1 MKDTWKLLE
10 ESLIGNK
17 DAYLELIDDIVP
29 AVLRYFLT
37 IYDGNSSIAI
47 AQSIQVFEKS
57 FINLKSWTQKEI
69 FIKWLLT
76 DLISVKNEN
85 LSNRFKEN
93 AELLNF
99 TNIYVYEIMNFRYAF
114 DPLLHQEF
122 SLDQKTKFSELV
134 PLMSSSEK
142 IKLQPNVDQIKSSL
156 NLLNQNWKYAFVKN
170 QILLVLV
177 VVLIVVGCG
186 VYFLVNNNYPIK
198 KEIDKSKLVSIH
210 APMEVIFEDF
220 YDRMRSQA
228 FIDDEMEEPEPIATV
243 ENKKTT
249 ETTETNTKEEVVPAI
264 KVETEVAKVETVPVI
279 KVEEK
284 PIVKVEET
292 IKIEPVIKEEIKD
305 EKTEPIKKD
314 TVEDP
319 VKVTKTIAEIEP
331 IVEEEPEEKEQEIVV
346 LGKQQIPLL
355 PKNETNPKENSI
367 ILGRPDEEQKHA
379 LKDFKDQTVV
389 FFSFLEVKDVE
400 KAKEAAF
407 KILKKFGYKGEV
419 LKTEK
424 SYMIITATFPGKQ
437 NHDKMIRKF
446 NGLGTLY
453 MGNDVSEFLELYKL
467 DLDRERS
474 QFFPKYKPED
484 LPKEVTVNLYIFPKE
499 KKK

>member
-1 MKDTWKLLE
+1 LKDTWKLLE

-37 IYDGNSSIAI
+37 IYDGNSPIAV
-47 AQSIQVFEKS
+47 AQSIQVFEQS
-57 FINLKSWTQKEI
+57 FINLKNWTQKEI

-76 DLISVKNEN
+76 DLISVKNDN

-93 AELLNF
+93 TELLNF
-99 TNIYVYEIMNFRYAF
+99 TNIYVYEIVNFRYAF

-134 PLMSSSEK
+134 PLISSSEK

-170 QILLVLV
+170 QFILVLA
-177 VVLIVVGCG
+177 VVLIVVGYG
-186 VYFLVNNNYPIK
+186 IYFLVDNNYPIK

-228 FIDDEMEEPEPIATV
+228 NIDDEMDEPEPIATV
-243 ENKKTT
+243 ENKQST
-249 ETTETNTKEEVVPAI
+249 EANTKEEVVQAV
-264 KVETEVAKVETVPVI
+264 KVETEVAKVESIPAI

-284 PIVKVEET
+284 PIVKEEEVV
-292 IKIEPVIKEEIKD
+292 KKEPVIKVEIKD
-305 EKTEPIKKD
+305 EKTVPVKNE
-314 TVEDP
+314 TVADP

-331 IVEEEPEEKEQEIVV
+331 IIEDEPEEKEQEIVV

-355 PKNETNPKENSI
+355 PKNETNPIENSI
-367 ILGRPDEEQKHA
+367 TLGRPDEEQKHA
-379 LKDFKDQTVV
+379 LKDFKDQKVV

-407 KILKKFGYKGEV
+407 KILTKFGYKGEV

-453 MGNDVSEFLELYKL
+453 MGNDVSEFLELYKF
-467 DLDRERS
+467 DLDKKRS

-499 KKK
+499 KKN